1 MPTLLSI
8 VLLLIL
14 IAGVGSSIYL
24 LRNYVRKLKESP
36 NVRHSLNK
44 HTSRDALLY
53 PAGAVEIGS
62 SDMFKAVLDKTY
74 LINSNRESDRN
85 FFIYS
90 SKDPVFE
97 LAERIFDNKK
107 RTELYNSFNPS
118 EGRTSREYMG
128 TEDTQL
134 FEQYVRG
141 GRILLD
147 RFDDT
152 LAELYQRKR
161 LQQAREE
168 GLKTVDYTYTKAREE
183 LKKLR
188 DKSYTSKT
196 DFDHFDNKLKEL
208 SEGKAINNDK

>member
-14 IAGVGSSIYL
+14 IAGVGASIYL
-24 LRNYVRKLKESP
+24 LRNYVRKLKESW
-36 NVRHSLNK
+36 NGAHSPTK
-44 HTSRDALLY
+44 CTSKDALLY

-62 SDMFKAVLDKTY
+62 SDMFKAILGKVY
-74 LINSNRESDRN
+74 LINSNRDLDQKI
-85 FFIYS
+85 FIQI

-97 LAERIFDNKK
+97 LAELVFNSTR
-107 RTELYNSFNPS
+107 RTMLYGSFTPS
-118 EGRTSREYMG
+118 DGRTSREYMG
-128 TEDTQL
+128 SEDTQL
-134 FEQYVRG
+134 FEQYVYG

-147 RFDDT
+147 RFDDV
-152 LAELYQRKR
+152 LAELYQQKR
-161 LQQAREE
+161 LQQVREE
-168 GLKTVDYTYTKAREE
+168 GLKDVDYTYTKAREE

-196 DFDHFDNKLKEL
+196 DFDHFDNKMKKL